1 MGFAGKTGQIRSA
14 ASDLDSERRLA
25 QTRPARLAGVR
36 RLIINA
42 DDFGL
47 TSGVNR
53 GILESHQS
61 GVVTSSTLMA
71 CGAQFQEGVA
81 LALQVPRLSVGCH
94 VVLVDGAPVLS
105 VEQLSSLAIAGSPP
119 RFRESLIG
127 FAGRAAAG
135 RLDQEQIEQEVTA
148 QIQKLQAAG
157 IDVSHLDSHKH
168 THMFPVV
175 LRGMLRAAKNCG
187 VRAIRNPFEPLVF
200 AKVGSWKRQFQ
211 LRILQRYRETFRNEL
226 AEAAMVTPDGCIGI
240 AVTGGLTLAAF
251 QSLIENLPE
260 GTWELVSHPGY
271 IDEDLDEIKT
281 RLRASR
287 EKELAIL
294 TSAAAKES
302 LRRAQIELISYRE
315 LAAK

>member
-1 MGFAGKTGQIRSA
+1 M
-14 ASDLDSERRLA
+14 
-25 QTRPARLAGVR
+25 R

-119 RFRESLIG
+119 RFRVSLIG

-200 AKVGSWKRQFQ
+200 AKVGGWKRQFQ
-211 LRILQRYRETFRNEL
+211 LRILQRYRATFRNEL

>member
-1 MGFAGKTGQIRSA
+1 
-14 ASDLDSERRLA
+14 
-25 QTRPARLAGVR
+25 VR

-105 VEQLSSLAIAGSPP
+105 VEQLSSLASAGSPP

-211 LRILQRYRETFRNEL
+211 LRMLQRYRETFRSEL

-251 QSLIENLPE
+251 QSLVENLPE

>member
-1 MGFAGKTGQIRSA
+1 
-14 ASDLDSERRLA
+14 
-25 QTRPARLAGVR
+25 VR

-71 CGAQFQEGVA
+71 CGAQFQEAVA

-127 FAGRAAAG
+127 FTGRAAAG
-135 RLDQEQIEQEVTA
+135 RLDREQIEQEVTA

-200 AKVGSWKRQFQ
+200 AKVGGWKRQFQ
-211 LRILQRYRETFRNEL
+211 LKMLQRYRATFRNEL
-226 AEAAMVTPDGCIGI
+226 ANAAMVTPDGCIGI

-251 QSLIENLPE
+251 QGLIENLPE

-271 IDEDLDEIKT
+271 IDVGLDEINT

>member
-1 MGFAGKTGQIRSA
+1 M
-14 ASDLDSERRLA
+14 
-25 QTRPARLAGVR
+25 R

-53 GILESHQS
+53 GIRESHQS

-71 CGAQFQEGVA
+71 CGAQFQEAVA

-127 FAGRAAAG
+127 FAGRAAAR

-157 IDVSHLDSHKH
+157 IAVSHLDSHKH
-168 THMFPVV
+168 THIFPVV

-187 VRAIRNPFEPLVF
+187 VRGIRNPFEPLVF

-211 LRILQRYRETFRNEL
+211 LRMLHRYRATFRNEL
-226 AEAAMVTPDGCIGI
+226 ADAAMVTPDGCIGI

-251 QSLIENLPE
+251 QGLIENLPD

-287 EKELAIL
+287 EKELAVL

-302 LRRAQIELISYRE
+302 LRRAQIELISYHE

>member
-1 MGFAGKTGQIRSA
+1 M
-14 ASDLDSERRLA
+14 
-25 QTRPARLAGVR
+25 R

>member
-1 MGFAGKTGQIRSA
+1 
-14 ASDLDSERRLA
+14 
-25 QTRPARLAGVR
+25 VR

-187 VRAIRNPFEPLVF
+187 VRAMRNPFEPLVF
-200 AKVGSWKRQFQ
+200 AKVGGWKRQFQ
-211 LRILQRYRETFRNEL
+211 FRILQRYRATFRNEL

>member
-1 MGFAGKTGQIRSA
+1 M
-14 ASDLDSERRLA
+14 
-25 QTRPARLAGVR
+25 R

-119 RFRESLIG
+119 RFRVSLIG

-200 AKVGSWKRQFQ
+200 AKVGGWKRQFQ
-211 LRILQRYRETFRNEL
+211 LRILQRYRATFRNKL
-226 AEAAMVTPDGCIGI
+226 ANAAMVTPDGCIGI

>member
-1 MGFAGKTGQIRSA
+1 MH
-14 ASDLDSERRLA
+14 
-25 QTRPARLAGVR
+25 

-53 GILESHQS
+53 GILESHQC

-211 LRILQRYRETFRNEL
+211 LRMLQRYRETFRNEL
-226 AEAAMVTPDGCIGI
+226 AEAATVTPDGCIGI

>member
-1 MGFAGKTGQIRSA
+1 MH
-14 ASDLDSERRLA
+14 
-25 QTRPARLAGVR
+25 

-211 LRILQRYRETFRNEL
+211 LRMLQRYRETFRNEL

>member
-25 QTRPARLAGVR
+25 QTRPAKLAGVR

>member
-1 MGFAGKTGQIRSA
+1 MH
-14 ASDLDSERRLA
+14 
-25 QTRPARLAGVR
+25 

-187 VRAIRNPFEPLVF
+187 VRAMRNPFEPLVF
-200 AKVGSWKRQFQ
+200 AKVGGWKRQFQ
-211 LRILQRYRETFRNEL
+211 FRILQRYRATFRNEL

>member
-1 MGFAGKTGQIRSA
+1 
-14 ASDLDSERRLA
+14 
-25 QTRPARLAGVR
+25 VR

-105 VEQLSSLAIAGSPP
+105 VEQLSSLASAGSPP

-211 LRILQRYRETFRNEL
+211 LRMLQRYRETFRSEL

-251 QSLIENLPE
+251 QSLVENLPE
-260 GTWELVSHPGY
+260 GTWELVSHPG
-271 IDEDLDEIKT
+271 
-281 RLRASR
+281 
-287 EKELAIL
+287 
-294 TSAAAKES
+294 
-302 LRRAQIELISYRE
+302 
-315 LAAK
+315 

>member
-1 MGFAGKTGQIRSA
+1 M
-14 ASDLDSERRLA
+14 
-25 QTRPARLAGVR
+25 R

-71 CGAQFQEGVA
+71 CGAQFQEAVA
-81 LALQVPRLSVGCH
+81 LASQVPRLSVGCH

-168 THMFPVV
+168 THLFPVV

-211 LRILQRYRETFRNEL
+211 LRMLQRYRATFRNEL
-226 AEAAMVTPDGCIGI
+226 ANAAMVTPDGCIGI

-271 IDEDLDEIKT
+271 IDEGLDEIKT

-315 LAAK
+315 LAAN